1 MNHHTSLRRLA
12 LIALPAAA
20 LLLAGCSGVSP
31 GSDDSGSGGSGS
43 GSSGESAGADDFH
56 SWHVKY
62 AECMQGEGI
71 DYPTPS
77 ADPNAASEVIDI
89 DKLGGTEVFEAANA
103 ACEAKVGQPP
113 APAGPDGKPMTEEAM
128 REQTLELTR
137 CLRDQGVDI
146 EDPAPGTGLA
156 IPMDIT
162 PEALEACGI
171 SGVPAN
177 AG

>member
-1 MNHHTSLRRLA
+1 MNRHTSLRRLA

-20 LLLAGCSGVSP
+20 LLLAGCSSATP
-31 GSDDSGSGGSGS
+31 GAGGADSSAEGSGTSASG
-43 GSSGESAGADDFH
+43 GADDFQ

-77 ADPNAASEVIDI
+77 ADPNAVSEAINIDE
-89 DKLGGTEVFEAANA
+89 LGGMDVFEAANT

-113 APAGPDGKPMTEEAM
+113 APTGPDGKPMTEESM
-128 REQTLELTR
+128 REETLKLTQ
-137 CLRDQGVDI
+137 CLREQGVDI

-156 IPMDIT
+156 IPMDM
-162 PEALEACGI
+162 PSEALEACGI

>member
-1 MNHHTSLRRLA
+1 MNRHTSLRRLA

-20 LLLAGCSGVSP
+20 LLLAGCS
-31 GSDDSGSGGSGS
+31 SGAPTSGAPESGASGS
-43 GSSGESAGADDFH
+43 GSSAAGAGPEDFQA
-56 SWHVKY
+56 WHVKY

-77 ADPNAASEVIDI
+77 ADPNAVSEAINIDE
-89 DKLGGTEVFEAANA
+89 LGGMDVFEAADK
-103 ACEAKVGQPP
+103 ACTAKVGKPP
-113 APAGPDGKPMTEEAM
+113 TPAGPDGKPMTEEAM
-128 REQTLELTR
+128 REETLKLTQ
-137 CLRDQGVDI
+137 CLREHGADV
-146 EDPAPGTGLA
+146 EDPQPGVGLTLTEE
-156 IPMDIT
+156 IS